1 MMIVDVGL
9 HLEHSSGNIVIA
21 CCIIL
26 NFYRL
31 KYCCSCWHLH
41 GDSNTFSTARCRNIS
56 ITSVD
61 VRRNSTTTLLISVT
75 VRQVQKKESQ
85 ENATP
90 ELTSLSEPK
99 EIVLQDTSCIIIGD

>member
-9 HLEHSSGNIVIA
+9 HLENSSGNIVIA
-21 CCIIL
+21 CCIF

-31 KYCCSCWHLH
+31 KYCCNCWHLH
-41 GDSNTFSTARCRNIS
+41 GDSNTLSIAGCRNIS
-56 ITSVD
+56 ITSDD

-99 EIVLQDTSCIIIGD
+99 EIVLQDTSCNIIGD